1 MMPERTKGRWSGF
14 KGKDLRRHR
23 RYAVKECVVRTSWL
37 DTAGNPRMTSCRV
50 LDVSAEGI
58 GLEFPDCPAVNSMIS
73 FESEKHRLV
82 GRGTVRH
89 SRRAGSKFVVGS
101 EFTNGLRWML
111 PEEADIR
118 EPISLYGPDR

>member
-1 MMPERTKGRWSGF
+1 ML

-37 DTAGNPRMTSCRV
+37 DSAGNRRMASCRV

-58 GLEFPDCPAVNSMIS
+58 CLEFPDCPAVNSMIT

-82 GRGTVRH
+82 GRGAVRH
-89 SRRAGSKFVVGS
+89 SRRARSKFVVGS
-101 EFTNGLRWML
+101 EFTNGLRWTA
-111 PEEADIR
+111 PEDADIQ
-118 EPISLYGPDR
+118 EPISLYGPNR